1 MSDIPH
7 PREIAQAALE
17 IIPFIMRVMS
27 AEIRSGGH
35 DLSAGNM
42 GLLGQLNEAPATLGH
57 LATVNRVSA
66 PTMSN
71 TVTVLEERGLVRRVR
86 DTEDRRIVRVEI
98 TDAGR
103 KLLKDI
109 DRYTAERISE
119 FLEPLTDDERV
130 TLLSGLRLLSQT
142 FAKAMGSYRPMERI
156 GHGSISEDQDE
167 A

>member
-1 MSDIPH
+1 MNTSPH

-27 AEIRSGGH
+27 AEFRASGY
-35 DLSAGNM
+35 DLSAGNL

-57 LATVNRVSA
+57 LAAINRVSA

-71 TVTVLEERGLVRRVR
+71 TITVLEDRGLVRRVR
-86 DTEDRRIVRVEI
+86 DGHDRRIVRVEI

-103 KLLKDI
+103 ALLKEV
-109 DRYTAERISE
+109 DRFTAERISE
-119 FLEPLTDDERV
+119 FLEPLNDDERV
-130 TLLSGLRLLSQT
+130 TLLKGLRLLSQT
-142 FAKAMGSYRPMERI
+142 FAKAMGSYRPLERI
-156 GHGSISEDQDE
+156 GNDTVSDKEK